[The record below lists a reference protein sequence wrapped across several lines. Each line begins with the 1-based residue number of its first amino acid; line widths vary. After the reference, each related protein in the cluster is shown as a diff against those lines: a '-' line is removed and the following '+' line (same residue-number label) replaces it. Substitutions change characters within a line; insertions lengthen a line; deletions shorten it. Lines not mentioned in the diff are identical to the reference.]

1 MEDTSAQAKEYS
13 RQKIRLSI
21 YKLLLTILLLIV
33 ILLSGA
39 SLFLRGVVVNW
50 TQNFYIQAGLYLVV
64 FSLVY
69 DLLFL
74 GLDYYGGFL
83 LEHKF
88 RLSNQTILDWVKQ
101 GIKKFL
107 LSLILCIV
115 AGEMLYVFLR
125 HFPNNWWLLVTAGW
139 FLLTVVLGKIAPVLI
154 IPLFY
159 KCNPL
164 DNESLKKTLLD
175 LCTTC
180 GVGIK
185 RVFEIKL
192 SKETRKANA
201 AVAGFGKNKRIL
213 LSDTL
218 LRNYSDDEIKAVFA
232 HELAHVCLHHVWKIL
247 VFGALVSFISF
258 YLAYVSFNK
267 SLDFF
272 GFKQV
277 YDIAAFPLLAL
288 ILLLI
293 GLIFLPLQNGFLR
306 CLEKKADMFALGH
319 IQNKESFISMLKKLG
334 KQNLSDPAP
343 GKLVR
348 ILFYTH
354 PSISERINY
363 ASKENEKHSST
374 T

>member
-1 MEDTSAQAKEYS
+1 MQAKEYS
-13 RQKIRLSI
+13 RQKIQLTI
-21 YKLLLTILLLIV
+21 YRLLLTFLFLIV

-39 SLFLRGVVVNW
+39 SLFLKGVIEDW

-64 FSLVY
+64 FNLVY
-69 DLLFL
+69 DLIFL
-74 GLDYYGGFL
+74 GLDFYSSFV
-83 LEHKF
+83 LEHRF
-88 RLSNQTILDWVKQ
+88 SLSNQTILNWIKQ
-101 GIKKFL
+101 GIKKCL
-107 LSLILCIV
+107 LSLALCIV
-115 AGEMLYVFLR
+115 AGEILYVFLR
-125 HFPNNWWLLVTAGW
+125 HFPNTWWLLVTAGW

-164 DNESLKKTLLD
+164 GNESLKKTLLD

-192 SKETRKANA
+192 SKETRKVNA
-201 AVAGFGKNKRIL
+201 AVAGFGKSKRIL

-218 LRNYSDDEIKAVFA
+218 LRDYSDDEIKAVFA
-232 HELAHVCLHHVWKIL
+232 HELAHVCLRHVCKIL
-247 VFGALVSFISF
+247 MFGALISLISF
-258 YLAYVSFNK
+258 YLAYVSFDK

-272 GFKQV
+272 GFKQI

-293 GLIFLPLQNGFLR
+293 GLVFIPLQNGFLR
-306 CLEKKADMFALGH
+306 HLEKKADMFALSH
-319 IQNKESFISMLKKLG
+319 IGNKESFISMLKKLC

-354 PSISERINY
+354 PSISERIGY
-363 ASKENEKHSST
+363 ASKENEKNP
-374 T
+374 

>member
-1 MEDTSAQAKEYS
+1 MEETSVQAKEYS
-13 RQKIRLSI
+13 RQKIRLTV
-21 YKLLLTILLLIV
+21 YRLLLTFIFLIV

-39 SLFLRGVVVNW
+39 SLFLRSVIVDWN
-50 TQNFYIQAGLYLVV
+50 QNFYIQVGLYLVV

-74 GLDYYGGFL
+74 SLDFYGGFL

-88 RLSNQTILDWVKQ
+88 LLSNQTITDWIKQ
-101 GIKKFL
+101 GIKKCL
-107 LSLILCIV
+107 LSLALCIV

-125 HFPNNWWLLVTAGW
+125 YFPNTWWLPVTAGW
-139 FLLTVVLGKIAPVLI
+139 FFLTVVLGKIAPVLI

-164 DNESLKKTLLD
+164 DNESLKQTLLD
-175 LCTTC
+175 LCTVC

-201 AVAGFGKNKRIL
+201 AVAGFGKSKRIL

-218 LRNYSDDEIKAVFA
+218 LSSYSDDEIKAVFA
-232 HELAHVCLHHVWKIL
+232 HELAHVCLHHILKIL
-247 VFGALVSFISF
+247 VFGALISLTSF

-267 SLDFF
+267 ILYFF
-272 GFKQV
+272 GFKQI
-277 YDIAAFPLLAL
+277 YDIAAFPLLVL

-293 GLIFLPLQNGFLR
+293 GLVFIPLQNGFL
-306 CLEKKADMFALGH
+306 CYLEKKADMFALSH
-319 IQNKESFISMLKKLG
+319 IRNKESFISMLKKLSG
-334 KQNLSDPAP
+334 QNLSDPAP

-354 PSISERINY
+354 PSISERVGY
-363 ASKENEKHSST
+363 ASKEDEKHP
-374 T
+374 

>member
-1 MEDTSAQAKEYS
+1 MEEISVQAKEYS
-13 RQKIRLSI
+13 RQRILLAVYR
-21 YKLLLTILLLIV
+21 LLLTFLFLMV

-39 SLFLRGVVVNW
+39 SLFLRRIVEDW
-50 TQNFYIQAGLYLVV
+50 SRNFYIQAGLYLVV

-69 DLLFL
+69 DLIFL
-74 GLDYYGGFL
+74 GLDFYGGFL

-88 RLSNQTILDWVKQ
+88 SLSNQTVLDWIKQ
-101 GIKKFL
+101 GIKKYL
-107 LSLILCIV
+107 LSLALCIV

-125 HFPNNWWLLVTAGW
+125 HFPNTWWLLLTAGW
-139 FLLTVVLGKIAPVLI
+139 FLLTIVLGKIAPVLI

-159 KCNPL
+159 KCKPL
-164 DNESLKKTLLD
+164 DNESLKQVLLD

-201 AVAGFGKNKRIL
+201 AVAGFGKSKRIL

-218 LRNYSDDEIKAVFA
+218 LRNYSDDEIRSVFA
-232 HELAHVCLHHVWKIL
+232 HELAHVCLHHTMKIL
-247 VFGALVSFISF
+247 VFGALISLISF
-258 YLAYVSFNK
+258 YLAYVSFNA

-277 YDIAAFPLLAL
+277 YDIAAFPLFAL

-293 GLIFLPLQNGFLR
+293 GLVFIPLQNVFLR
-306 CLEKKADMFALGH
+306 YLEKKADMFALSH
-319 IQNKESFISMLKKLG
+319 IENKESFISMLKKLG

-354 PSISERINY
+354 PSISERIGY
-363 ASKENEKHSST
+363 ASKESEKHS
-374 T
+374 

>member
-1 MEDTSAQAKEYS
+1 MEETSVQAKKYS
-13 RQKIRLSI
+13 QQKIQLAI
-21 YKLLLTILLLIV
+21 YRLLLTFLFLVV

-39 SLFLRGVVVNW
+39 SLFLRNVVLNW
-50 TQNFYIQAGLYLVV
+50 NQNYYIQVGFYLVV

-74 GLDYYGGFL
+74 GLDFYGGFL

-88 RLSNQTILDWVKQ
+88 LLSNQTILDWIKQ
-101 GIKKFL
+101 GIKKCL
-107 LSLILCIV
+107 LSLALCIV
-115 AGEMLYVFLR
+115 VGEMLYVFLR
-125 HFPNNWWLLVTAGW
+125 HFPNNWWLLLTAGW
-139 FLLTVVLGKIAPVLI
+139 FFLTVVLGKIAPVLI

-164 DNESLKKTLLD
+164 GNESLKQTLLN

-192 SKETRKANA
+192 SKETQKANA
-201 AVAGFGKNKRIL
+201 AVAGFGKSKRIL

-218 LRNYSDDEIKAVFA
+218 LNNYSDDEIEAVFA
-232 HELAHVCLHHVWKIL
+232 HELAHVCLHHIWKIL
-247 VFGALVSFISF
+247 LFGALISLISF
-258 YLAYVSFNK
+258 YLAYILFSRC
-267 SLDFF
+267 LDFF

-277 YDIAAFPLLAL
+277 YNIAAFPLLAL

-293 GLIFLPLQNGFLR
+293 GLLFVPVQNGFLR
-306 CLEKKADMFALGH
+306 YLEKKADMFALSH
-319 IQNKESFISMLKKLG
+319 IGNKKSFISMLKKLG
-334 KQNLSDPAP
+334 EQNLSDPSP
-343 GKLVR
+343 SKHVR

-354 PSISERINY
+354 PPISERIGY
-363 ASKENEKHSST
+363 ASKESEKHP
-374 T
+374 